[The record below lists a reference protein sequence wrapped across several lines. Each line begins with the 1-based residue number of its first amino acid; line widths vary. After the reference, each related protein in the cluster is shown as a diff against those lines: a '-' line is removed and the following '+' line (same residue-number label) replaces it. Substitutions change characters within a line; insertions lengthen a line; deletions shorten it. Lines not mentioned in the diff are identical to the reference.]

1 MHRTWKTVSLT
12 TLFALTLF
20 GIQASAQ
27 AQEAHTPATA
37 DEEKKA
43 HSEEQDTDA
52 TGLRVTRFA
61 NWLFRSYLQDETD
74 DNETWGM
81 EFESKLGLG
90 RYEVKN
96 ISYFEINQYERGVPG
111 QPPGN
116 PDPATQPANGIGDIL
131 SGFWFAKRG
140 GHHGKHH
147 FAPGFAMQFPTA
159 ASDTLGSGKWAIGPS
174 IDYEYESG
182 RLFAGAIALQ
192 IWSIAGDPDR
202 KDVSMLMIK
211 PFVFFSLTKNW
222 DLLYLPY
229 GVTVYWNK
237 PSGEKVY
244 LPLGGGVQR
253 SFTFGSTQLN
263 LAAQLFKNV
272 VRPKKGT
279 VYDLRFLVELSF

>member
-12 TLFALTLF
+12 TLFSLTLF
-20 GIQASAQ
+20 GTQAPAQ

-52 TGLRVTRFA
+52 TGLRLTRFA
-61 NWLFRSYLQDETD
+61 NWLFQSYLQDETD

-116 PDPATQPANGIGDIL
+116 PQPGVEPANGIGDIL

-192 IWSIAGDPDR
+192 VWSVAGDADR

-211 PFVFFSLTKNW
+211 PFVFFSLAKNW
-222 DLLYLPY
+222 DLLYVPY
-229 GVTVYWNK
+229 GITVYWNK